1 MIRLGRR
8 KPKIKSKTEIELD
21 QLKSELGKLES
32 LDLEHMI
39 RECTQ
44 VFESFGFKQETYPEL
59 YFTLQN
65 AGKARLGFILNLDDN
80 LDLVSEKAQDT
91 NLVENYYLI
100 NPSKMMD
107 GKHDVR
113 VIEYF
118 GVMIGMVHEKA
129 IKQYGPLLQEKWMN
143 ITRCRVEEGLLTRE
157 VDHALEIA
165 RQYASLNN
173 TPLDESFYSK
183 IQDLHK
189 KSLEEKA
196 SKNFNRIAE
205 YASRI
210 LKRRFHGK
218 RFERLMHYEKKLSD
232 ESQTPFWHS
241 DSALRS
247 IRDEYP
253 ELLNLFESRGYELDS
268 SGKEKDSS
276 KK

>member
-1 MIRLGRR
+1 MFKLR
-8 KPKIKSKTEIELD
+8 KKQVAKSKTELELA
-21 QLKSELGKLES
+21 QLKGEISKLES
-32 LDLEHMI
+32 LDLERMI
-39 RECTQ
+39 QECTQ

-59 YFTLQN
+59 YSTLQN
-65 AGKARLGFILNLDDN
+65 AGKARLDFILNLDDN
-80 LDLVSEKAQDT
+80 LELVSEKAQNT

-100 NPSKMMD
+100 NPSKVMD
-107 GKHDVR
+107 GKHDAR

-143 ITRCRVEEGLLTRE
+143 ITRCRAEEGLLTRE

-173 TPLDESFYSK
+173 TPLDVSFYSK

-189 KSLEEKA
+189 KNLEEKA

-205 YASRI
+205 YGSRI

-218 RFERLMHYEKKLSD
+218 RFERLMHYKKKLSD
-232 ESQTPFWHS
+232 ESPTPFWHS
-241 DSALRS
+241 DSALMS
-247 IRDEYP
+247 IRDEFP
-253 ELLNLFESRGYELDS
+253 ELFKTEAYEQKKPELS
-268 SGKEKDSS
+268 ENKS
-276 KK
+276 K